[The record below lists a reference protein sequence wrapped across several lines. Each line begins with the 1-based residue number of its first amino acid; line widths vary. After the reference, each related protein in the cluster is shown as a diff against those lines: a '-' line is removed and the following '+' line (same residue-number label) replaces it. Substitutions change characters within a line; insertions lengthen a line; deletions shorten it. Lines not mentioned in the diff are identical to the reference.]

1 MRTLELL
8 QDSVSST
15 LTGKEDNAYIS
26 VSNVTVIPNT
36 ACNISY
42 YLTLSSTLSL
52 GYTSAS
58 QAYDTSS
65 WKISSAVS
73 NGDYNSY
80 WSIVAEELKL
90 SQVYADM
97 RTISVLFGNYQSN
110 VASTSS
116 SSSSSS
122 TDSVTIIASSV
133 VVSLVFIPLMCCVF
147 IRAYRHCN
155 ATSLKVGIEQDEEI
169 EMVEARY
176 IDDNTMRDETS
187 REERRLPRLP
197 EARPISC
204 IVGEVAHEV

>member
-26 VSNVTVIPNT
+26 VADVTIIPNT

-52 GYTSAS
+52 GYTSAN

-80 WSIVAEELKL
+80 WSAIAEELKL
-90 SQVYADM
+90 SSYMDM
-97 RTISVLFGNYQSN
+97 RTISVEFGSYESN
-110 VASTSS
+110 LASS
-116 SSSSSS
+116 SSGSSSSS

-155 ATSLKVGIEQDEEI
+155 STSLKVGIEQDEEI

-176 IDDNTMRDETS
+176 IDDNIMRDETS